1 VEYAETAYWLAL
13 LCAEDLDRAVA
24 KRELYRLTIVE
35 HHLLSELAGRTVT
48 ELAGLLPGLSE
59 SEAARW
65 ASALAA
71 VASAS
76 DELGAQRLHGVDL
89 ITRADPVYP
98 ENLAERLPEQK
109 LPYLLFYR
117 GNLALLDR
125 PAVYVAGA
133 EAPQSS
139 AALLAHALAEVLA
152 PLPLACV
159 GGYTQGVDRT
169 ALSDADA
176 AGGATMLILPVGL
189 DNAGPILRAGQKAV
203 ERGDRLE
210 LSPYLPSVAY
220 TPALGRARTLLTT
233 MLSDVLVQVDPD
245 MAAGDW
251 PGLQDYIARGCQVL
265 SSRTSETAHA
275 SDWLEHGATLFADAH
290 DALALIKQ
298 HLDLAD
304 DAGGSDEPH
313 TNPDLGPVHFDDAA
327 SAISQ
332 LERTGRVPERLMR
345 RLRDAERQ
353 GNLGSRDWQAA
364 EQSPSSRNQEKQQD
378 ES

>member
-76 DELGAQRLHGVDL
+76 DELGAQRSHGVDL

-125 PAVYVAGA
+125 PAVYVAVPKRRNPA
-133 EAPQSS
+133 PRCWRTRWQRCSRLCRWPVWEATHRVSIGQRCLTPTQPVAPRCSSCPLGSITRARSCAPGKRPWS
-139 AALLAHALAEVLA
+139 AAI
-152 PLPLACV
+152 
-159 GGYTQGVDRT
+159 GW
-169 ALSDADA
+169 
-176 AGGATMLILPVGL
+176 
-189 DNAGPILRAGQKAV
+189 N
-203 ERGDRLE
+203 
-210 LSPYLPSVAY
+210 
-220 TPALGRARTLLTT
+220 
-233 MLSDVLVQVDPD
+233 
-245 MAAGDW
+245 
-251 PGLQDYIARGCQVL
+251 
-265 SSRTSETAHA
+265 
-275 SDWLEHGATLFADAH
+275 
-290 DALALIKQ
+290 
-298 HLDLAD
+298 
-304 DAGGSDEPH
+304 
-313 TNPDLGPVHFDDAA
+313 
-327 SAISQ
+327 
-332 LERTGRVPERLMR
+332 
-345 RLRDAERQ
+345 
-353 GNLGSRDWQAA
+353 
-364 EQSPSSRNQEKQQD
+364 
-378 ES
+378 